1 MTTRSDT
8 SESRALRLKNF
19 HITFFAIVLGLAG
32 FALAVQKLAGQ
43 AGAGIV
49 PVLEIPATVLVY
61 LALGCFGLVGCLYVA
76 KAIRYPAALRDE
88 IQHPV
93 KLSFFPLVA
102 KILLVFSVIFLERNM
117 QVSLVFWI
125 AGVVLQLLA
134 SLSIMSLWIHH
145 QHFRIEHMTP
155 GWFIPIVGS
164 LMVPIAGIPH
174 GFAEVSWFFF
184 AVGLLFWL
192 VLFTIVI
199 YRLIFH
205 PPIPERLMPTLAILF
220 APPAIAFIAYT
231 KLASLGE
238 QLVGLD
244 GAARILYYVSLF
256 LLILVLFRV
265 RVFTRLRFALS
276 WWAYSFP
283 LAAHALATLRMLHLS
298 HDKVYKWL
306 AVSEVGL
313 LSLVIAGLLALT
325 LRAILR
331 REICVEE

>member
-8 SESRALRLKNF
+8 SENGDLRLRNF

-43 AGAGIV
+43 AASGIA
-49 PVLEIPATVLVY
+49 PALEIPATVLVY
-61 LALGCFGLVGCLYVA
+61 VALGCFAAVALLYAA
-76 KAIRYPAALRDE
+76 KAIRYPSALRDE

-117 QVSLVFWI
+117 QVSFGFWI
-125 AGVVLQLLA
+125 GGVVLQLLA
-134 SLSIMSLWIHH
+134 SLTIMSRWIHH

-174 GFAEVSWFFF
+174 GYAEISWFFF
-184 AVGLLFWL
+184 AVGLVFWV

-205 PPIPERLMPTLAILF
+205 PPIPGRLMPTLAILF

-231 KLASLGE
+231 KLVSLGE

-244 GAARILYYVSLF
+244 GGARILYYVSLF
-256 LLILVLFRV
+256 LLMLVLFRV
-265 RVFTRLRFALS
+265 RVFARLRFALS

-298 HDKVYKWL
+298 HASIYKWL
-306 AVSEVGL
+306 AILEVAL
-313 LSLVIAGLLALT
+313 LSLVIAGLLVLT
-325 LRAILR
+325 VRAILR